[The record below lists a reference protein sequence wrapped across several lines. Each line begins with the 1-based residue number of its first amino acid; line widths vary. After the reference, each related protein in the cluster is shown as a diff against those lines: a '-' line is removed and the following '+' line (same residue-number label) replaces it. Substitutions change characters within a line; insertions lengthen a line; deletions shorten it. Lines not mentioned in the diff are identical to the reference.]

1 MSRCKACDKIMTD
14 YEMTRK
20 FVESGTYV
28 DLCNKCFYSSTYP
41 PTKDRPDLLKTED
54 VEDDGEDG
62 DICETRTMPQVRESG
77 QSWEV

>member
-1 MSRCKACDKIMTD
+1 MTE

-28 DLCNKCFYSSTYP
+28 DLCNKCFYSSDFP

-54 VEDDGEDG
+54 VEDDGDG
-62 DICETRTMPQVRESG
+62 DICEASSLPPMREQG
-77 QSWEV
+77 QSSEV